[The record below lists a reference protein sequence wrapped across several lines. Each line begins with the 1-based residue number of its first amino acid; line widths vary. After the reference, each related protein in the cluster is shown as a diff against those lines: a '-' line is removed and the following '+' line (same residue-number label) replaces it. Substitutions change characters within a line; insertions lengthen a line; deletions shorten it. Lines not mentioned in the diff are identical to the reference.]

1 MKTSGMNRV
10 ERQRKLKQAYQLF
23 ASSIFSV
30 LFAATLLSFA
40 CSSTTKTETGNDAR
54 KIPQRI
60 VSLTPSTTEILAGI
74 GAFPRVVAVSDYCKY
89 PPEVEALPRVGGWQN
104 TNIER
109 IVALKPDL
117 VVFTDAQ
124 TPFVKDRF
132 ESLGIRTTAVK
143 SRTLDDALT
152 AITEIGRATG
162 NTEQADKL
170 FNETRSQ
177 LDELRA
183 RTRNLPRPRVLC
195 VVDRAP
201 GTLRDVYA
209 ATKESFIAQ
218 LIEIAGG
225 EVIAPSSTSGY
236 GQISKEAILSFD
248 PEIII
253 DMVQGAEAAGMLAE
267 DSEAVWRE
275 LAEVRAVKTNRVY
288 PIGDVSVLHPSQFVG
303 TTARRFAQLIHPE
316 VFAR

>member
-1 MKTSGMNRV
+1 MKRLRMKEVKHQRRL
-10 ERQRKLKQAYQLF
+10 ERATQVF
-23 ASSIFSV
+23 ALSI
-30 LFAATLLSFA
+30 LLLLAVMFTA
-40 CSSTTKTETGNDAR
+40 CSSSKLEAR
-54 KIPQRI
+54 DDNRGTAPQRI
-60 VSLTPSTTEILAGI
+60 VSLTPSTTEILAGV

-89 PPEVEALPRVGGWQN
+89 PPEVERLPRVGGWQN

-109 IVALKPDL
+109 IAALRPDL

-132 ESLGIRTTAVK
+132 ESLGIRTAAVK
-143 SRTLDDALT
+143 SRTLDDALA

-162 NTEQADKL
+162 NTEQANGLLK
-170 FNETRSQ
+170 ETQRQ
-177 LDELRA
+177 LDEVRA
-183 RTRNLPRPRVLC
+183 RTQNLSRPRVLC

-225 EVIAPSSTSGY
+225 EVIAPSSRSGY

-253 DMVQGAEAAGMLAE
+253 DMVQGAEAGGMLAE

-275 LAEVRAVKTNRVY
+275 LAEVRAVKANRVY
-288 PIGDVSVLHPSQFVG
+288 PIADVSVLHPSQFVG
-303 TTARRFAQLIHPE
+303 TTARRFAELIHPE